1 MRVLK
6 LQRHKLAIVRE
17 LYVEPLLAPEPAEAT
32 VGRVVL
38 HRVAHPDEQRASRA
52 QPPCERDLV
61 RVRARVRVR
70 VRDRDRVRLRVRLR
84 FRLRDTVR
92 DRAVWVRGGTGS
104 SIVACTGC
112 APG

>member
-1 MRVLK
+1 MQSSYDNLK

-17 LYVEPLLAPEPAEAT
+17 LYVEPLLAPEPAQAT

-61 RVRARVRVR
+61 RVR
-70 VRDRDRVRLRVRLR
+70 VRDRVRVRLRVRLR
-84 FRLRDTVR
+84 LSDRVR
-92 DRAVWVRGGTGS
+92 VGAWVRVRGATDS